1 MSEPQSGAGVKS
13 MTGFARVAASMA
25 TADIELEVR
34 SVNNRF
40 LEVNCRGPRGL
51 LPLERDIKSLIQR
64 SHRRGRIDLSL
75 SYRARSSDERDLTG
89 GWEKIDAAVSAYAAA
104 CKRYGV
110 RGDGLPQFLGSLV
123 LREGTI
129 GDDGSVL
136 SEDEVKIVLGLVSRA
151 SEELLRARLV
161 EGLALVADMRGR
173 VSTLERIR
181 SEIASRMTG
190 ASNRLRE
197 RMSER
202 LKMLAPDVVVD
213 PERLATEVALM
224 ADRVDVSE
232 EISRLEIHIQ
242 QFRKTLEGHPDG
254 VGRKLDFLTQ
264 ELGRE
269 LNTIGSKAQDA
280 GVQGLVVEAKAEVE
294 RIREQIQNVE

>member
-1 MSEPQSGAGVKS
+1 
-13 MTGFARVAASMA
+13 
-25 TADIELEVR
+25 
-34 SVNNRF
+34 
-40 LEVNCRGPRGL
+40 
-51 LPLERDIKSLIQR
+51 
-64 SHRRGRIDLSL
+64 
-75 SYRARSSDERDLTG
+75 
-89 GWEKIDAAVSAYAAA
+89 
-104 CKRYGV
+104 
-110 RGDGLPQFLGSLV
+110 
-123 LREGTI
+123 
-129 GDDGSVL
+129 
-136 SEDEVKIVLGLVSRA
+136 
-151 SEELLRARLV
+151 
-161 EGLALVADMRGR
+161 
-173 VSTLERIR
+173 
-181 SEIASRMTG
+181 
-190 ASNRLRE
+190 
-197 RMSER
+197 
-202 LKMLAPDVVVD
+202 MLAPDVVVD